1 MTVPSAA
8 NLKFKFKPAFDS
20 VDDASVEFAIEEAVV
35 TCGGGDWVDD
45 ANQTLGIMYYAAHL
59 IQVAIMRGE
68 SGTGQLVSSERT
80 PDLSVTYSVPDP
92 NSPIDFTM
100 TIYGER
106 FLGLV
111 RKNFPAVLVVNS
123 AVMM

>member
-1 MTVPSAA
+1 
-8 NLKFKFKPAFDS
+8 
-20 VDDASVEFAIEEAVV
+20 
-35 TCGGGDWVDD
+35 
-45 ANQTLGIMYYAAHL
+45 
-59 IQVAIMRGE
+59 MRGE

-106 FLGLV
+106 WLSLV

>member
-1 MTVPSAA
+1 MSVPTAQS
-8 NLKFKFKPAFDS
+8 LKYKFSPAFNA
-20 VDDASVEFAIEEAVV
+20 VDDASIELAIEEAVV

-106 FLGLV
+106 WLGLV
-111 RKNFPAVLVVNS
+111 RKNFPAILVVNS
-123 AVMM
+123 AVKM